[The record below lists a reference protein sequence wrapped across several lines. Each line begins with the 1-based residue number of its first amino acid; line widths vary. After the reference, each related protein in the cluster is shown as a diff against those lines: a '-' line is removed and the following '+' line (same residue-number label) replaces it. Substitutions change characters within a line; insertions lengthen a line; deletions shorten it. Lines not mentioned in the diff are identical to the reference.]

1 VSDWLAGKR
10 ALVVGAGSGIGRAV
24 LDAFRAEGARV
35 AVLERDPAKCATLT
49 DEFTDVPVVTG
60 DATTREAN
68 ERAVVAA
75 VEAFDG
81 LDVLVSCV
89 GIFDFYRGLG
99 ELDAELID
107 GAFDEMFAVNVKSQL
122 HSVKAALPA
131 LRRSNG
137 AGHSKGTIVLTEST
151 SAYYPGRGGVLYVSS
166 KFAVRGLV
174 TALAHEL
181 APEIRVNA
189 VAPGGTLHTDLR
201 GLDALGM
208 SERRLADTPG
218 RERELAARV
227 PLNVALTGADHA
239 WSYVFLA
246 SDRSRGITGGV
257 THPDGGIGVKA

>member
-1 VSDWLAGKR
+1 MTDWLAGKR
-10 ALVVGAGSGIGRAV
+10 ALLVGAGSGIGRAV
-24 LDAFRAEGARV
+24 LHAFLAEGARV
-35 AVLERDPAKCATLT
+35 AVLERDVDKCAALSA
-49 DEFTDVPVVTG
+49 ELPDVPVVTG
-60 DATTREAN
+60 DATRRGAN
-68 ERAVVAA
+68 EQAVAAA
-75 VEAFDG
+75 VEGFGG

-99 ELDAELID
+99 ELPAELID
-107 GAFDEMFAVNVKSQL
+107 SAFDEMFAVNVKSYL

-131 LRRSNG
+131 LRASRG
-137 AGHSKGTIVLTEST
+137 AVVLTEST
-151 SAYYPGRGGVLYVSS
+151 SAYYPGRGGVLYVSA

-181 APEIRVNA
+181 APDVRVNG

-201 GLDALGM
+201 GLDSLGLAG
-208 SERRLADTPG
+208 RRLDDTPD
-218 RERELAARV
+218 RARELAARV
-227 PLNVALTGADHA
+227 PLGVALTGADHA

>member
-24 LDAFRAEGARV
+24 LEAFLAEGARV
-35 AVLERDPAKCATLT
+35 AVLERDAAKCATLRA
-49 DEFTDVPVVTG
+49 ELPEVPVLVG

-68 ERAVVAA
+68 ERAVAAA
-75 VEAFDG
+75 VEGFGG

-89 GIFDFYRGLG
+89 GVFDFYRGLG
-99 ELDAELID
+99 ELDADLID
-107 GAFDEMFAVNVKSQL
+107 SAFDEMFAVNVKSYL

-131 LRRSNG
+131 LRDSRGS
-137 AGHSKGTIVLTEST
+137 IVLTEST
-151 SAYYPGRGGVLYVSS
+151 SAYYPGRGGVLYVSA

-181 APEIRVNA
+181 APDVRVNG

-201 GLDALGM
+201 GLDSLGLAG
-208 SERRLADTPG
+208 RRLDDTPD
-218 RERELAARV
+218 RARELAARV
-227 PLNVALTGADHA
+227 PLGVALSGADHA

>member
-1 VSDWLAGKR
+1 MSDWLAGKR

-24 LDAFRAEGARV
+24 LDAFLAEGAQV
-35 AVLERDPAKCATLT
+35 GVLERDPGKCATLRA
-49 DEFTDVPVVTG
+49 ELPEVPVLAG

-68 ERAVVAA
+68 ERAVAAA
-75 VEAFDG
+75 VERFGG

-89 GIFDFYRGLG
+89 GVFDFYRGLG
-99 ELDAELID
+99 ELDADLID
-107 GAFDEMFAVNVKSQL
+107 SAFDEMFAVNVKSYL

-131 LRRSNG
+131 LRASRG
-137 AGHSKGTIVLTEST
+137 AVVLTEST
-151 SAYYPGRGGVLYVSS
+151 SAYYPGRGGVLYVSA

-181 APEIRVNA
+181 APDVRVNG

-201 GLDALGM
+201 GLDSLGLAG
-208 SERRLADTPG
+208 RRLDDTPD
-218 RERELAARV
+218 RARELAARV
-227 PLNVALTGADHA
+227 PLGVALSGADHA